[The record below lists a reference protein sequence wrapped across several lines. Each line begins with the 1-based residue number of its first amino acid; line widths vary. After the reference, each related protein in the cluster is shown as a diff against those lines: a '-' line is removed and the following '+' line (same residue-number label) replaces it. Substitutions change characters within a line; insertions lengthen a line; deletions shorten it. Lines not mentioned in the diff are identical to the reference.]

1 MQHDNWGPHFI
12 ATIDASRVLSGKVQL
27 KEDVDEALLRR
38 ELDLMGLPGPIVRI
52 MNQWYIR
59 KVGDDTW
66 RQVAA
71 SDERTTDFRVHWD
84 STSVENG
91 DYELLEQMNVFVKA
105 GSQQQVVA
113 RTNTVKVA
121 VSN

>member
-12 ATIDASRVLSGKVQL
+12 ATTNASRVLSGKVQL
-27 KEDVDEALLRR
+27 KEDVDEGLLRR
-38 ELDLMGLPGPIVRI
+38 ELDSMGLPGPIVRI

-59 KVGDDTW
+59 KAGENTW
-66 RQVAA
+66 RQLAA
-71 SDERTTDFRVHWD
+71 SEERTSDFCVHWD

-91 DYELLEQMNVFVKA
+91 DYELLEQMNVYVKA